1 MLAGVPPSDKA
12 ACEVVKYPPRTT
24 EERLG
29 LRVQAVVMTIGAEA
43 ADLVPGARSKV
54 SAAGVAE
61 TVSDSPNVAL
71 IATLA
76 PVEFSWP
83 KAVDETE
90 NAAAINAAIAM
101 GWQSESFDFMMSAPW
116 SCMSNRPTLAP
127 SNHFLNFKLL

>member
-1 MLAGVPPSDKA
+1 M
-12 ACEVVKYPPRTT
+12 TT
-24 EERLG
+24 
-29 LRVQAVVMTIGAEA
+29 GAEA
-43 ADLVPGARSKV
+43 EDLVPGARLKV

-61 TVSDSPNVAL
+61 TVSDSPKVAV

-90 NAAAINAAIAM
+90 NATAINAAIAT

-116 SCMSNRPTLAP
+116 FCMGNRPTLAP
-127 SNHFLNFKLL
+127 SNHFQTFIITIV